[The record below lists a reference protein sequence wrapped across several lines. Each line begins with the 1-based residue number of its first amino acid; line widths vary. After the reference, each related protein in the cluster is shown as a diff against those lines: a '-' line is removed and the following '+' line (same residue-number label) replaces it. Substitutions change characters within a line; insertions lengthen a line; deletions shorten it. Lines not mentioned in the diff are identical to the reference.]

1 MTRICAKVVGN
12 SVLIAQRLQNCLRN
26 QVIDTLLLERLH
38 TGLPLIVMVLISKS
52 QVSNRS
58 GKGIIQQ
65 DNQVLIHQEDY

>member
-26 QVIDTLLLERLH
+26 QVIDTLLLDRLH
-38 TGLPLIVMVLISKS
+38 IGLPLIVMVLISKR

-65 DNQVLIHQEDY
+65 DNQVLIHQEDD